1 MSQPGTLLGNP
12 PPASSTMPVGQPSF
26 SQQQPVSQQSM
37 FVGQQ
42 TQMGQ
47 NVSETLKN

>member
-1 MSQPGTLLGNP
+1 MSQPGTLPGNL
-12 PPASSTMPVGQPSF
+12 PASSTMPVGQPSF
-26 SQQQPVSQQSM
+26 SQQQAVSQQSM

-42 TQMGQ
+42 RTQVGQ